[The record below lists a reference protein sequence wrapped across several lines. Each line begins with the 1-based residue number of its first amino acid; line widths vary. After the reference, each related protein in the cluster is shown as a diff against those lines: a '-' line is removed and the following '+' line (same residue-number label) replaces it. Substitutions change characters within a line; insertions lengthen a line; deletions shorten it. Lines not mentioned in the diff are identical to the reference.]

1 MKIVYPF
8 SLPDEKL
15 ALKNAEWMNELG
27 GCHGHECLVIH
38 DRRCD
43 PELVSS
49 IFLELTKAFDKV
61 EIIKSQS
68 EIDGWPQGANYFF
81 RVVAAILQDK
91 CPYFMWMEPDA
102 IPLAAGW
109 LDRLEDEYRKAGKLF
124 MGDRVQVN
132 DIPLH
137 MSGVGIYPNPLHNH
151 AGEAYRAHDIA
162 WDMAARDQIV
172 PKAHFTN
179 LIEHA
184 WKHPSFTSHAELA
197 TQIAPETILFHSS
210 KDGSLIDLLRTAA
223 PDLNQNSVPTEPTS
237 GSPSREEIGT
247 RAAQPSPICDIFIRT
262 YPGDYQWLDCCLQSI
277 AKFCTGFRKLWVVT
291 PQCNPQPE
299 GSLLLA
305 NGSLLPVQWKEM
317 NDESPD
323 GYLAQQ
329 ITKLYADVITD
340 YQPDHILHVDSD
352 VIFTRPTTPG
362 DFLNG
367 NKVSWYYTPYS
378 AIQTPWQPITEK
390 FMGCAIPYEFMRR
403 LPIMVPRW
411 LYPKLREFAFSQHG
425 MPIAEYIRMQP
436 QRAFSEFNALGAYA
450 YFKHRDQFNWQH
462 TQEEGSMP
470 APLARQFHSWGG
482 LTDEIRKE
490 IEGILNGNE
499 TIPRLP
505 GQMVSGKQG
514 KDQTPTQTSQAAKGS
529 MVPEVQGKPEVRD
542 VRGKASSMFGLPSS
556 GREEQERRHIRT
568 GLQSSLATEN
578 HGGSQEMPDSLL
590 QLPQEGALGGSQLD
604 KTRPQSPKIKVL
616 STGVWVLEE
625 DQISAWVE
633 QEGRLDHD
641 QNLLPHILKHI
652 SEGDTVVDAGAFI
665 GDHTVAYFKAVG
677 DMGMV
682 HAFEPNAI
690 TFECLVH
697 NVSPDV
703 ICHWNAL
710 GDTIG
715 KVPISGNNGNS
726 GGCYIGEHM
735 KVCDARM
742 VPLDKFRI
750 APDFIKIDV
759 EGSELKLLKGAER
772 TIMKCRP
779 KMVIEINLEA
789 LKRQGATPGDIF
801 KWLDEHG
808 YDRTVIQENC
818 SFVSPLYDIL
828 CLPAATPPEVISTA
842 PAHTI
847 HQEATAAPVVPTVRE
862 EVQWHVDVLKHISDS
877 DPQNKAIV
885 MQKLVYAGLKQPK
898 PNKKKKPAKGN
909 SKQPAEEH
917 PA

>member
-15 ALKNAEWMNELG
+15 ALKNAEWMNQLG

-109 LDRLEDEYRKAGKLF
+109 LDRLEAEYRKAGKLF

-162 WDMAARDQIV
+162 WDMSARDQIV

-184 WKHPSFTSHAELA
+184 WKHPGFTSHAELA

-223 PDLNQNSVPTEPTS
+223 PVLNQNSVPTEPTS

-247 RAAQPSPICDIFIRT
+247 RAAQPSPVCDIFIRT
-262 YPGDYQWLDCCLQSI
+262 YPGDYQWLDYCVFSVH
-277 AKFCTGFRKLWVVT
+277 KFCTGFRKIWVISLA
-291 PQCNPQPE
+291 PQISSVKGVE
-299 GSLLLA
+299 
-305 NGSLLPVQWKEM
+305 WKVM

-390 FMGCAIPYEFMRR
+390 FMGCAVPYEFMRR

-450 YFKHRDQFNWQH
+450 HFKHGDKFNWID
-462 TQEEGSMP
+462 TTTTAIPG
-470 APLARQFHSWGG
+470 PLARQFHSWGG
-482 LTDEIRKE
+482 LTPEVKTE
-490 IEGILNGNE
+490 IEAILGGDAKCDASVLNH
-499 TIPRLP
+499 
-505 GQMVSGKQG
+505 GQE
-514 KDQTPTQTSQAAKGS
+514 P
-529 MVPEVQGKPEVRD
+529 
-542 VRGKASSMFGLPSS
+542 
-556 GREEQERRHIRT
+556 
-568 GLQSSLATEN
+568 EN
-578 HGGSQEMPDSLL
+578 HPAPFILHPSDAAPTVQPASAAIKK
-590 QLPQEGALGGSQLD
+590 LPNGL
-604 KTRPQSPKIKVL
+604 
-616 STGVWVLEE
+616 WVLED
-625 DQISAWVE
+625 DQISQWVE
-633 QEGRLDHD
+633 ESGRLDHD
-641 QNLLPHILKHI
+641 QNLLPSILKHI
-652 SEGDTVVDAGAFI
+652 RPGDTVVDAGAFI

-828 CLPAATPPEVISTA
+828 CLPAATPPEIISIA

-898 PNKKKKPAKGN
+898 PNKKKKPAKRN
-909 SKQPAEEH
+909 SQQPVEEH